1 MKGKGRMNQ
10 GVSKG
15 GSDAF
20 LNAFLLVKPTSSKYL
35 TVRMSQDSARA
46 PGART
51 EVLGDGAT
59 LIVLSGDWNIKDS
72 LPEISFRGDRVK
84 LVAQGLGA
92 FDSALPAWIHAHFRN
107 IRHCDLSE
115 LPPRLQSLVEMAVKA
130 TSSVE
135 PHRPIGFLENFGG
148 WAVESTHSWAR
159 AFDHIGQT
167 ATGFARAC
175 VGRAR
180 VNWQDF
186 SLQLQTAGVDA
197 LPIVTLLG
205 FLTGLIMAYVGL
217 IQLRQVGATVYVANL
232 VALAMSREMG
242 ALMTGVIACGR
253 TSTAFASQLGSMN
266 VSQETDALRSLG
278 INPIEYLA
286 LPRILAVTL
295 MVPLLAVFATF
306 VGVFGG
312 MIVACAGELS
322 IEQYLTQAIL
332 AIKFKSFLVGF
343 IKSVA
348 FGFIAAWAGCY
359 RGSVAQRSAL
369 GVGDA
374 ATSAA
379 VLGITLIVIADALF
393 AVIFNLYDF

>member
-1 MKGKGRMNQ
+1 M
-10 GVSKG
+10 
-15 GSDAF
+15 
-20 LNAFLLVKPTSSKYL
+20 
-35 TVRMSQDSARA
+35 
-46 PGART
+46 
-51 EVLGDGAT
+51 GDGTT
-59 LIVLSGDWNIKDS
+59 LVVVSGDWSIQVS
-72 LPEISFRGDRVK
+72 LPKIAFKGDKVRVTEE
-84 LVAQGLGA
+84 QLGA
-92 FDSALPAWIHAHFRN
+92 FDSSLPAWLYAHFKN
-107 IRHCDLSE
+107 VRHCDLSA
-115 LPPRLQSLVEMAVKA
+115 LPPRVQSLVGMAEKA
-130 TSSVE
+130 TLSADPAPRS
-135 PHRPIGFLENFGG
+135 GFLENFGAWG
-148 WAVESTHSWAR
+148 LDSTHSWAR

-167 ATGFARAC
+167 AVGFGRTC
-175 VGRAR
+175 LGRAR
-180 VNWQDF
+180 VNWSDF

-232 VALAMSREMG
+232 VSLAMTREMG

-253 TSTAFASQLGSMN
+253 TSTSFASQLGSMN

-278 INPIEYLA
+278 ISPVEYLA
-286 LPRILAVTL
+286 IPRILAVTL

-306 VGVFGG
+306 VGIFGG
-312 MIVACAGELS
+312 MIVACAGDLS

-343 IKSVA
+343 IKSIA

-379 VLGITLIVIADALF
+379 VLGITLIVVADALF
-393 AVIFNLYDF
+393 AVIFNLYNF

>member
-1 MKGKGRMNQ
+1 MKQRW
-10 GVSKG
+10 SKA
-15 GSDAF
+15 GSARRH
-20 LNAFLLVKPTSSKYL
+20 NAFLLVNYSPPKYL
-35 TVRMSQDSARA
+35 TVRMSQTPARA
-46 PGART
+46 PSART
-51 EVLGDGAT
+51 EVLGDGTA
-59 LIVLSGDWNIKDS
+59 LVVISGDWSIQDT
-72 LPEISFRGDRVK
+72 LPEIAFKGDRVRV
-84 LVAQGLGA
+84 VAEDLGA
-92 FDSALPAWIHAHFRN
+92 FDSSLPAWIYVHFKN
-107 IRHCDLSE
+107 VRHCDHSA
-115 LPPRLQSLVEMAVKA
+115 LPARLKALVEMAEKA
-130 TSSVE
+130 TLTTAHA
-135 PHRPIGFLENFGG
+135 PQLGFLEKFGT
-148 WAVESTHSWAR
+148 WAIESGHSWAK

-167 ATGFARAC
+167 AVGFAR
-175 VGRAR
+175 VLIGRAR
-180 VNWQDF
+180 VNWADF

-232 VALAMSREMG
+232 VSLAMTREMG

-278 INPIEYLA
+278 LNPVEYLA
-286 LPRILAVTL
+286 VPRILAVTL
-295 MVPLLAVFATF
+295 MVPLLAIFATF
-306 VGVFGG
+306 VGIFGG

-348 FGFIAAWAGCY
+348 FAFIAAWAGCY

>member
-1 MKGKGRMNQ
+1 
-10 GVSKG
+10 
-15 GSDAF
+15 
-20 LNAFLLVKPTSSKYL
+20 
-35 TVRMSQDSARA
+35 MSQKAAGA
-46 PGART
+46 PRART
-51 EVLGDGAT
+51 EVLGDGTA
-59 LIVLSGDWNIKDS
+59 LVVVSGAWSIQDA
-72 LPEISFRGDRVK
+72 LPEISFKGDRVQ
-84 LVAQGLGA
+84 VVPEELGA
-92 FDSALPAWIHAHFRN
+92 FDSSLPAWIYVHFRN
-107 IRHCDLSE
+107 VRHCDLST
-115 LPPRLQSLVEMAVKA
+115 LPPRLQSLVEMAEKA
-130 TSSVE
+130 TASQ
-135 PHRPIGFLENFGG
+135 PTRPALGFLEGFGT

-167 ATGFARAC
+167 AVGFGR
-175 VGRAR
+175 VLLGRAR
-180 VNWQDF
+180 VNWSDF
-186 SLQLQTAGVDA
+186 TLQLQTAGVDA

-232 VALAMSREMG
+232 VSLAMTREMG

-278 INPIEYLA
+278 INPVEYLA
-286 LPRILAVTL
+286 VPRILAVTL

-343 IKSVA
+343 IKSIA
-348 FGFIAAWAGCY
+348 FAFIAAWAGCY

-393 AVIFNLYDF
+393 AVIFNLFDF

>member
-1 MKGKGRMNQ
+1 MKQRW
-10 GVSKG
+10 SKA
-15 GSDAF
+15 GSARRH
-20 LNAFLLVKPTSSKYL
+20 NAFLLVNYSPPKYL
-35 TVRMSQDSARA
+35 TVRMSHHSAR
-46 PGART
+46 PPSART
-51 EVLGDGAT
+51 EVLGDGTT
-59 LIVLSGDWNIKDS
+59 LVVVSGDWSIQVS
-72 LPEISFRGDRVK
+72 LPKIAFKGDKVRVTEE
-84 LVAQGLGA
+84 QLGA
-92 FDSALPAWIHAHFRN
+92 FDSSLPAWLYAHFKN
-107 IRHCDLSE
+107 VRHCDLSA
-115 LPPRLQSLVEMAVKA
+115 LPPRVQSLVGMAEKA
-130 TSSVE
+130 TLSADPAPRS
-135 PHRPIGFLENFGG
+135 GFLENFGAWG
-148 WAVESTHSWAR
+148 LDSTHSWAR

-167 ATGFARAC
+167 AVGFGRTC
-175 VGRAR
+175 LGRAR
-180 VNWQDF
+180 VNWSDF

-232 VALAMSREMG
+232 VSLAMTREMG

-253 TSTAFASQLGSMN
+253 TSTSFASQLGSMN

-278 INPIEYLA
+278 ISPVEYLA
-286 LPRILAVTL
+286 IPRILAVTL

-306 VGVFGG
+306 VGIFGG
-312 MIVACAGELS
+312 MIVACAGDLS

-343 IKSVA
+343 IKSIA

-379 VLGITLIVIADALF
+379 VLGITLIVVADALF
-393 AVIFNLYDF
+393 AVIFNLYNF